1 MKIDWLNK
9 GVEFSN
15 YHLTVADA
23 IYILFTFLVVRTVLY
38 ALRITLNKVGKVRDI
53 EVGKLYTIRKLV
65 SYVLYTFWAI
75 LSLAQMG
82 IDITLFLAGS
92 AALLVGVGLGLQY
105 IFNDIVSG
113 FVILFEGIIRVH
125 DVIEVDGLVA
135 RVIRI
140 DIRTSKVITRQGI
153 IKVLPNSVMTSNAV
167 TNWSLED
174 QTTRFTISVGV
185 KYGSDVR
192 LVEKLLLQ
200 AASEH
205 PKVDQTRE
213 TFVVFNDFGD
223 SALVFDLR
231 YWSSNLWEMD
241 RIMSDLRFRIDQL
254 FRENDI
260 TIPFPQRD
268 VHFFPTGNQSN
279 SGT

>member
-9 GVEFSN
+9 GIEFSN

-200 AASEH
+200 AAREH